1 MKIKPL
7 FDRVLLKPIKE
18 PELSHGLA
26 IPISAEDKPYF
37 AEVVAVGEPIDIE
50 GKHTKIMVHVGD
62 KVLYTKYG
70 GMNITIGTDEY
81 VIIKQQ
87 DILAIEGE

>member
-7 FDRVLLKPIKE
+7 FDRILLKPIKE
-18 PELSHGLA
+18 PNLTHGLA
-26 IPISAEDKPYF
+26 IPLSAEDRPYF
-37 AEVVAVGEPIDIE
+37 AEVVAVGEPVDVE
-50 GKHTKIMVHVGD
+50 GKHTKIVVHVGD

-70 GMNITIGTDEY
+70 GVNITIDAQEY

-87 DILAIEGE
+87 DILAVEGE